1 MILVCSIAWIASNVQ
16 KKHESTPQSNTN
28 CQVMEG
34 KEMKK
39 ILESHSELLDYIS
52 KHSGRPMTSVLE
64 VEPIE
69 NSKHLH
75 Q

>member
-1 MILVCSIAWIASNVQ
+1 
-16 KKHESTPQSNTN
+16 
-28 CQVMEG
+28 MEG
-34 KEMKK
+34 KEMKD
-39 ILESHSELLDYIS
+39 ILESHSQLLDYIS

-75 Q
+75 R